1 MREVPVAEWQ
11 SFLDQFSRDHRAWL
25 ATVERVPTAGA
36 RQIAAAGRPL
46 QAILPEVRDQ
56 RLVAIAIEFQGDSSE
71 ERKVTVMHPMR
82 VRVYETGAS
91 RALEIEDERGDRT
104 RLRFRSVPVGEML
117 DGLAPGEV

>member
-46 QAILPEVRDQ
+46 QAVIPEVLDR
-56 RLVAIAIEFQGDSSE
+56 RLVAIAIEFQGDSSQD
-71 ERKVTVMHPMR
+71 RKVTVRNPMR
-82 VRVYETGAS
+82 IRVDETDAS
-91 RALEIEDERGDRT
+91 RALEIEDLRGDRT
-104 RLRFRSVPVGEML
+104 RLRFRAVPVGEML
-117 DGLAPGEV
+117 DGVAPGEV